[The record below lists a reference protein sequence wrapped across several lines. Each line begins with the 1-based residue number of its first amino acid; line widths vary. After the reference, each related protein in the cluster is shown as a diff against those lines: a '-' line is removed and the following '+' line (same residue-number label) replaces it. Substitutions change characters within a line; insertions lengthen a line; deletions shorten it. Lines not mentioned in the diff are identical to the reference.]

1 MAAPSRKFVAPFEFK
16 PFSPKQMKVLTW
28 WTDNSPY
35 RDFDMMIADGAVRSG
50 KTVPTIDSFITW
62 SLHAHRNQA
71 FILASKSMGA
81 LKRNILRPLFQILS
95 AKRIPYRYN
104 RSEHFIE
111 IGSNVYYCFGANNE
125 ASQDVL
131 QGLTAAGA
139 LLDEVVLFP
148 ESFVE
153 QAIARCSVDGAKV
166 FCTCNPE
173 GPYHWFKTKYVD
185 QRKEKRI
192 LYLHFTMDDNWTLS
206 EKVKERYKRLFSGLF
221 YKRYVLGLWVQ
232 AEGAIYD
239 MFDESVHV
247 VDGLPEGRPA
257 RVYLVGGDY
266 GTSNPTCF
274 LLIAEVDGAL
284 YVIDEYWYSLKDKG
298 RQKTD
303 VDYSA
308 DLRAFIGKRAP
319 LMYIDPE
326 AASFVAQIK
335 RDNVPNIKSVDK
347 SVLDGIRTVGSA
359 FSNKKLFI
367 LRGKAPNLLRE
378 LVGYVWDP
386 KAQKVGED
394 KPLKEN
400 DHAVDALR
408 YAVFNYLRKNNAGPV
423 PKHAAW

>member
-1 MAAPSRKFVAPFEFK
+1 MKAAATAFKFQ
-16 PFSPKQMKVLTW
+16 PFSPKAKKVLTW
-28 WTDNSPY
+28 WTPKSPVHDY
-35 RDFDMMIADGAVRSG
+35 DGIILDGAIRSG
-50 KTVPTIDSFITW
+50 KTIPAIVSFVQW
-62 SLHAHRNQA
+62 SYHSFTDQN
-71 FILASKSMGA
+71 FIIAARSMGA
-81 LKRNILRPLFQILS
+81 LKRNILGPMFKILKS
-95 AKRIPYRYN
+95 LKIPYRYVRGEDPHVLIGTN
-104 RSEHFIE
+104 RYYLFG
-111 IGSNVYYCFGANNE
+111 GSTE
-125 ASQDVL
+125 ASQDAV

-139 LLDEVVLFP
+139 LIDEIALMP
-148 ESFVE
+148 ESFVS
-153 QAIARCSVDGAKV
+153 QVIGRCSVEGSKWFA
-166 FCTCNPE
+166 TCNPDG
-173 GPYHWFKTKYVD
+173 GPTHWFKTNFIDKAED
-185 QRKEKRI
+185 KRI
-192 LYLHFTMDDNWTLS
+192 VYLHFTMDDNLTLS
-206 EKVKERYKRLFSGLF
+206 EKVKARYRRMFSGLWF
-221 YKRYVLGLWVQ
+221 KRYILGLWVM

-247 VDGLPEGRPA
+247 VDSLPDGRPI
-257 RVYLVGGDY
+257 RTYLVGGDY

-284 YVIDEYWYSLKDKG
+284 YVIDEYWYSSKDKG

-303 VDYSA
+303 ADYSA

-335 RDNVPNIKSVDK
+335 KDNVPNIKSVDK